1 MIYQKRMRIFLS
13 KHSIESLMN
22 GEKREMI
29 AKRQMVERKKQHANY
44 GAKMEALKIIDISE
58 KKAEKRKKI
67 IDSQLDNQEK
77 TLESRI
83 SRRKSMSNKSTKT
96 DVEESCE
103 DIFSLKGI
111 PPSCNLVF
119 EGMRERGAKRVFI

>member
-44 GAKMEALKIIDISE
+44 STKMEALKIIDISE

-67 IDSQLDNQEK
+67 IDSQLDNQ
-77 TLESRI
+77 
-83 SRRKSMSNKSTKT
+83 
-96 DVEESCE
+96 
-103 DIFSLKGI
+103 
-111 PPSCNLVF
+111 
-119 EGMRERGAKRVFI
+119 